1 LARFLG
7 NRASNFTGILCRI
20 HPQVSSP
27 DSVLW
32 FELEIEMADK
42 PKSDDSASQA
52 TDHTSAF
59 PGDQEIYQQL
69 FEFAPDGIVVVSM
82 DGLIRRVNSQV
93 EKLFGY
99 SRDGLIGKPIETLIP
114 ERFAVQHIEHRS
126 KYLGGPRLRPMGASL
141 ELFARRKDGT
151 EFPVDIML
159 SHLETKD
166 GGLALAVVR
175 DATDRKKLEGNYRQ
189 ARDVAEDASRAKDQ
203 FIAVLSHELR
213 TPLTPV
219 LTAVQ
224 MMETEPGLTAEL
236 RELTSIIR
244 RNVQLEARLID
255 DLLDVT
261 KIIRGKLDLQ
271 LEAVDL
277 NVIVRQ
283 ATKICESDIWSK
295 QLRLTGTFE
304 AKDHWVRADA
314 TRLHQ
319 ILWNLL
325 KNAVK
330 FTPVGG
336 AISIRTENL
345 PDGRVSMMI
354 SDSGFGIEPEM
365 LPCIFDAFAQ
375 GGSGTTRQFG
385 GLGLGL
391 AIAKG
396 LVEMHGGTLTATSEG
411 RNRGATFTLVLPTSP
426 VTKSAVNQTGVGDAK
441 ESGQKSCR
449 LLLVDDNEDTTAIFA
464 IMFSRNG
471 YSVRVADCVASAIQ
485 AAELEP
491 FDLLI
496 SDIGLPDG
504 SGLDLM
510 AQLSSKVPIKG
521 IVLSGHGMEDDV
533 RRSKAAGFALHL
545 TKPVGMKVLLQAVR
559 EVASSSKASSDY

>member
-1 LARFLG
+1 MDDEWPA
-7 NRASNFTGILCRI
+7 NVPI
-20 HPQVSSP
+20 P
-27 DSVLW
+27 DSTRQTT
-32 FELEIEMADK
+32 EHA
-42 PKSDDSASQA
+42 
-52 TDHTSAF
+52 SAF
-59 PGDQEIYQQL
+59 PGVAPRLADDQEIFRQL
-69 FEFAPDGIVVVSM
+69 FEFAPDGIVVVGM

-99 SRDGLIGKPIETLIP
+99 SRDDLIGKAIEILIP
-114 ERFAVQHIEHRS
+114 ERFAVQHVGHRS
-126 KYLGGPRLRPMGASL
+126 KYLSEPRLRPMGANL
-141 ELFARRKDGT
+141 ELFARRQDGT

-159 SHLETKD
+159 SHLETTD

-175 DATDRKKLEGNYRQ
+175 DATERKRMEGNYRQ
-189 ARDVAEDASRAKDQ
+189 ARDDAQEASRAKDQ

-224 MMETEPGLTAEL
+224 MMETEPGLTSEL

-261 KIIRGKLDLQ
+261 KIIRGKLELQ

-283 ATKICESDIWSK
+283 AIKVCESDIWSK

-314 TRLHQ
+314 IRLHQ

-330 FTPVGG
+330 FTPIGG
-336 AISIRTENL
+336 AISVRTENL
-345 PDGRVSMMI
+345 PNDCVSMVI
-354 SDSGFGIEPEM
+354 CDSGFGIEREI
-365 LPCIFDAFAQ
+365 LPRIFDAFAQ

-396 LVEMHGGTLTATSEG
+396 LVEMHGGTLSATSEG
-411 RNRGATFTLVLPTSP
+411 RNRGATFTLVLPTTP
-426 VTKSAVNQTGVGDAK
+426 AIESAVSQAGVADTK
-441 ESGQKSCR
+441 DFGQKSCK
-449 LLLVDDNEDTTAIFA
+449 LLLVDDNEDTNAILA
-464 IMFSRNG
+464 RMFSRNG
-471 YSVRVADCVASAIQ
+471 YSVRIADSVASALR
-485 AAELEP
+485 AAQVEP

-510 AQLSSKVPIKG
+510 AQLSSKQPIKG
-521 IVLSGHGMEDDV
+521 IVLSGHGMEDDI
-533 RRSKAAGFALHL
+533 RRTKAAGFAVHL
-545 TKPVGMKVLLQAVR
+545 IKPISMKTLLQVVR
-559 EVASSSKASSDY
+559 EVASSS